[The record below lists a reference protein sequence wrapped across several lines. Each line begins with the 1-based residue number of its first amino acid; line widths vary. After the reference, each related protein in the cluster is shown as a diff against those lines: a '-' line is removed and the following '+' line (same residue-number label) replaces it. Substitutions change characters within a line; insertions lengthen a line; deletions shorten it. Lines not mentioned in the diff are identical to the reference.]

1 MNHTARILIVLI
13 TAWAAF
19 LCYGKRFHISN
30 GKNDFPLCTQQQI
43 DLHNNNICKALKNT
57 EGLQCTRKI
66 NVYHIFQLY
75 REYAGTGDFFKGINI
90 EPTGNFKIQFYP
102 YTNHIYATSVI
113 VDKNGKYAT
122 GTYNTGHT
130 RVTTIIQNVTK
141 DCAIDLFAVSQK
153 VKLGIL
159 FYFTVDFTEVM
170 GVDKDGNIY
179 VFWDDNGKPTVS
191 LIEEFPEEALY
202 NKFDYYK
209 KPGLVKELQQ
219 FFRTKVL
226 DLNETD

>member
-113 VDKNGKYAT
+113 VDKNGKCAGIY
-122 GTYNTGHT
+122 GMDQIG
-130 RVTTIIQNVTK
+130 VITIDRNIVK
-141 DCAIDLFAVSQK
+141 EYAIDIFAVSQK

-159 FYFTVDFTEVM
+159 YYFTVDFTDVM

-179 VFWDDNGKPTVS
+179 VFWDDNGKLTVS
-191 LIEEFPEEALY
+191 PIEEFPEEKLY

-219 FFRTKVL
+219 FFSTKVL
-226 DLNETD
+226 GLN

>member
-1 MNHTARILIVLI
+1 MNHTVRILIMLI
-13 TAWAAF
+13 TVAIAF
-19 LCYGKRFHISN
+19 PCHGKRFHISN

-43 DLHNNNICKALKNT
+43 DLHNNEISKAIKNT
-57 EGLQCTRKI
+57 DELQCTRKI

-102 YTNHIYATSVI
+102 GTKYIYATSVI
-113 VDKNGKYAT
+113 VDKNGKCA
-122 GTYNTGHT
+122 GTYDTGKT
-130 RVTTIIQNVTK
+130 RVITIDQNVTK

-153 VKLGIL
+153 IKLGIL

-170 GVDKDGNIY
+170 GIDKEGNIF
-179 VFWDDNGKPTVS
+179 VFWDDNGKLTVS
-191 LIEEFPEEALY
+191 PIEEFPEEALY
-202 NKFDYYK
+202 NKYDYYK

-219 FFRTKVL
+219 FFRTKVIG
-226 DLNETD
+226 LN

>member
-90 EPTGNFKIQFYP
+90 EPTGNFKIQTLYD
-102 YTNHIYATSVI
+102 TDNICATSVI
-113 VDKNGKYAT
+113 IDKNGKCAGIY
-122 GTYNTGHT
+122 GMDQIG
-130 RVTTIIQNVTK
+130 VITIDRNIVK
-141 DCAIDLFAVSQK
+141 ECAIDIFAVSQK

-159 FYFTVDFTEVM
+159 YYFTVDFTDVM

-191 LIEEFPEEALY
+191 LIKEFPEEALY

>member
-1 MNHTARILIVLI
+1 MNHTARILILLI
-13 TAWAAF
+13 AMAVF
-19 LCYGKRFHISN
+19 LPCNGKRFHISN

-43 DLHNNNICKALKNT
+43 DLRNNRICKALKNT
-57 EGLQCTRKI
+57 EKLQCTRKI
-66 NVYHIFQLY
+66 DVYHIFGLY
-75 REYAGTGDFFKGINI
+75 REYTGAGDFFKGINI
-90 EPTGNFKIQFYP
+90 EPTGNFKIQTLYD
-102 YTNHIYATSVI
+102 TDNICATSVI
-113 VDKNGKYAT
+113 IDKNGKCAGIY
-122 GTYNTGHT
+122 GMDQIG
-130 RVTTIIQNVTK
+130 VITIDRNIVEEY
-141 DCAIDLFAVSQK
+141 AIDIFAVSQK

>member
-1 MNHTARILIVLI
+1 MNHTARILIMLI
-13 TAWAAF
+13 TVAIAF
-19 LCYGKRFHISN
+19 PCHGKRFHISN

-43 DLHNNNICKALKNT
+43 DLHNNEISKAIKNT
-57 EGLQCTRKI
+57 DELQCTRKI

-102 YTNHIYATSVI
+102 GTKYIYATSVI
-113 VDKNGKYAT
+113 VDKNGKCA
-122 GTYNTGHT
+122 GTYDTGKT
-130 RVTTIIQNVTK
+130 RVITIDQNVTK

-153 VKLGIL
+153 IKLGIL

-179 VFWDDNGKPTVS
+179 VFWDNNGKPTATP
-191 LIEEFPEEALY
+191 IENFSEEKLY
-202 NKFDYYK
+202 NKYDYYK

-219 FFRTKVL
+219 FFRIKVIG
-226 DLNETD
+226 LN